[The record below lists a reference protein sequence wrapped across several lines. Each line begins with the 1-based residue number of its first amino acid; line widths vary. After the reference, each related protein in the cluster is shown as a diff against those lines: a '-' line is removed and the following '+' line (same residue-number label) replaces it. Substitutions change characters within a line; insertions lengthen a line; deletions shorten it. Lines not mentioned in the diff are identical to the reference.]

1 MKYKGGVEELNTVWQ
16 VKYII
21 VQSISVHFDYKDIQ
35 EWKYIK
41 ERTFMPSNSKISIR
55 TVS

>member
-21 VQSISVHFDYKDIQ
+21 VQSISVHFDYKDIE